1 MSSVETLAP
10 TLQLDEFE
18 DLKGNLGR
26 YVHYFLLFVVDVVV
40 IGSIAWGPSF
50 LLVVVLSGVLSDKTD
65 VVEAVSS
72 LDDEDLLLVIAV
84 RTCTCPWLADANMPV
99 AIRFPIP
106 CTVAGDDEEFI
117 GVYCWV
123 LTNSPRSSD
132 GMKAGM
138 ETRVG
143 LAAYLARASNF
154 EH

>member
-1 MSSVETLAP
+1 M
-10 TLQLDEFE
+10 
-18 DLKGNLGR
+18 
-26 YVHYFLLFVVDVVV
+26 
-40 IGSIAWGPSF
+40 
-50 LLVVVLSGVLSDKTD
+50 LSDKTD

-72 LDDEDLLLVIAV
+72 LDDEDLLLVIA
-84 RTCTCPWLADANMPV
+84 RNYRMPV

-143 LAAYLARASNF
+143 F
-154 EH
+154 F